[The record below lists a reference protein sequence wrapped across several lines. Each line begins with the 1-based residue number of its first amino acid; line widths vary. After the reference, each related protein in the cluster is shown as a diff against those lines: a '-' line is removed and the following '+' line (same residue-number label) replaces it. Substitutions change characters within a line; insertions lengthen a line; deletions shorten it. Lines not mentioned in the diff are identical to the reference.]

1 MESKSLT
8 NKNEL
13 HGIHH
18 AMTMRNEG
26 MSMVVQKPELK
37 MEKIHEIEEGGSSKS
52 GSFDPDAETPQ
63 YDLNQKL
70 NFKNKIS

>member
-18 AMTMRNEG
+18 AATMRNEG
-26 MSMVVQKPELK
+26 MSMVIRSPNVLPRIREDN
-37 MEKIHEIEEGGSSKS
+37 HEADASSKS
-52 GSFDPDAETPQ
+52 GSFDPEKETP
-63 YDLNQKL
+63 
-70 NFKNKIS
+70 